1 MVTSTM
7 KWLIAWLMAHIATS
21 VTNITSR
28 NRKDKTMEIKTMI
41 RMIWNTLYTKPKNW
55 LFGLQTDKVLHFVV
69 SMLLVQMIF
78 FLTYNLWLA
87 TLATFVIGIFKEV
100 VIDKLVSKE
109 KVDADDMWAD
119 IFGVCAGVIAL
130 VVGAALIHIHEW
142 LWCNL
147 I

>member
-1 MVTSTM
+1 
-7 KWLIAWLMAHIATS
+7 
-21 VTNITSR
+21 
-28 NRKDKTMEIKTMI
+28 MI
-41 RMIWNTLYTKPKNW
+41 RMIWNTLYVKPKNW
-55 LFGLQTDKVLHFVV
+55 LCGLQVDKVLHFVV
-69 SMLLVQMIF
+69 SMELVQMIF

-100 VIDKLVSKE
+100 VIDKIVSKE
-109 KVDADDMWAD
+109 KVDADDIWAD

-130 VVGAALIHIHEW
+130 VVGSALIHIHEW

>member
-1 MVTSTM
+1 
-7 KWLIAWLMAHIATS
+7 
-21 VTNITSR
+21 
-28 NRKDKTMEIKTMI
+28 MI
-41 RMIWNTLYTKPKNW
+41 RIIWNTLYTKPKNW
-55 LFGLQTDKVLHFVV
+55 LCGLQTDKVLHFVV
-69 SMLLVQMIF
+69 SMEMVQMIF

-109 KVDADDMWAD
+109 KVDGDDLWAD
-119 IFGVCAGVIAL
+119 IFGVCAGLIAL

-142 LWCNL
+142 LWCNW

>member
-1 MVTSTM
+1 
-7 KWLIAWLMAHIATS
+7 
-21 VTNITSR
+21 
-28 NRKDKTMEIKTMI
+28 MI
-41 RMIWNTLYTKPKNW
+41 RMIWNTLYVKPKNW
-55 LFGLQTDKVLHFVV
+55 LCGLQMDKVLHFVV
-69 SMLLVQMIF
+69 SMELVQMIS

-109 KVDADDMWAD
+109 KVDADDILAD

-130 VVGAALIHIHEW
+130 AVDAALIHIHEW

>member
-1 MVTSTM
+1 
-7 KWLIAWLMAHIATS
+7 
-21 VTNITSR
+21 
-28 NRKDKTMEIKTMI
+28 MI

-55 LFGLQTDKVLHFVV
+55 LCGLQTDKVLHFVV

-78 FLTYNLWLA
+78 LLTYSVWLA
-87 TLATFVIGIFKEV
+87 TLAVLVVGIFKEV
-100 VIDKLVSKE
+100 VIDKIASKE

-119 IFGVCAGVIAL
+119 IFGVCAGLIAL

-142 LWCNL
+142 LAVNW